1 MANSSRTLQQLEWP
15 AAGAWKIDPVHSHI
29 GFVARHAMVAK
40 VRGRFA
46 EFSGNVHIDDIL
58 ARSSV
63 DVTIEAGSITTDS
76 AERDAHLRAP
86 DFLDVE
92 RYPVLTF
99 RSTGVEVTGDDTLR
113 LIGDLTI
120 KGVTRPV
127 TLNVTYEGAQVDP
140 WGNTRAGFSA
150 VTETDREDFGIAW
163 NQVMDTGSLLLG
175 RKIRIEIDVELVETA
190 EPASEVSLDTAS

>member
-1 MANSSRTLQQLEWP
+1 MARSSGALQQLEWP
-15 AAGAWKIDPVHSHI
+15 TAGAWKIDPVHSHI

-40 VRGRFA
+40 VRGRFT
-46 EFSGNVHIDDIL
+46 EFSGDVHIDDIP

-76 AERDAHLRAP
+76 AQRDTHLRSP

-99 RSTGVEVTGDDTLR
+99 RSTGVEVTGNDTLR
-113 LIGDLTI
+113 LSGDLTI

-127 TLNVTYEGAQVDP
+127 TLDVTYEGAQVDP

-150 VTETDREDFGIAW
+150 VAETDREDFGIAW
-163 NQVMDTGSLLLG
+163 NQAMDTGNLLIG
-175 RKIRIEIDVELVETA
+175 RKVRIELDIELVRTA
-190 EPASEVSLDTAS
+190 APPSEPSLEAS